1 MSWWTLASLSRSALL
16 TRRGDD
22 SVKMY
27 NHRTE
32 ATRFD
37 CIDLDPYGSA
47 VPFLD
52 AAIGAVADG
61 GAPVTPRYRP

>member
-1 MSWWTLASLSRSALL
+1 
-16 TRRGDD
+16 
-22 SVKMY
+22 MY
-27 NHRTE
+27 NHRTD

-61 GAPVTPRYRP
+61 GGPFNSSFFFAESSNLLEFSPYRNSLRYLH